1 MLSTLQRATRRRVC
15 GRRRIGDPG
24 PARRPRP
31 AAILAAP
38 ILAVLCVA
46 CGGSSHTTTT
56 QPDTTT
62 TTQTRIAAPPHRDW
76 LGLNY
81 NSSSGAGDITDFSR
95 YGIVYDR
102 LGSFDLAAGVTVR
115 SSRELRDGLR
125 ASVQAGMVPDV
136 VISPVRGPSGCSTNP
151 NTSDLC
157 LPDTAA
163 DVGDYVHAFIKTALA
178 IQRAYPHTGVA
189 FEPMDEPWDWAP
201 PPGTPSGAA
210 AAERYA
216 VILARLLPAARA
228 AGIPLSSIYVP
239 ATGQLIDQ
247 TSWIP
252 DLYQAQPC
260 LRPGPHSCG
269 PIEAWNVHPYG
280 PPTSTSHGIAE
291 VPRLR
296 EQMPSGAGNIIV
308 SEIGFCATDVLGGA
322 HCDQNTPTVDG
333 STTATARWLTD
344 VLRAARRMHDAGWL
358 RALIIWQRTGGGWSM
373 QLPDGKLT
381 QQGQAL
387 VRFARSAAR

>member
-1 MLSTLQRATRRRVC
+1 M
-15 GRRRIGDPG
+15 
-24 PARRPRP
+24 
-31 AAILAAP
+31 
-38 ILAVLCVA
+38 A
-46 CGGSSHTTTT
+46 CGGSTHTTTI

-62 TTQTRIAAPPHRDW
+62 TTQTRIASPPRRDW

-81 NSSSGAGDITDFSR
+81 NSSSQAGDITDFAR
-95 YGIVYDR
+95 FGIVYDR
-102 LGSFDLAAGVTVR
+102 LGSLDLGAGVTVQ

-125 ASVQAGMVPDV
+125 ASIRAGMVPDV

-157 LPDTAA
+157 LPDSQAY
-163 DVGDYVHAFIKTALA
+163 VEDYVHAFIQTALS
-178 IQRAYPHTGVA
+178 IQHAYPRKDIA

-216 VILARLLPAARA
+216 AILARLLAAAKA

-260 LRPGPHSCG
+260 LRPGPHACG
-269 PIEAWNVHPYG
+269 PVEAWNVHPYG
-280 PPTSTSHGIAE
+280 PPGSSAHGIAE

-296 EQMPSGAGNIIV
+296 EQMRSGADNIIV

-322 HCDQNTPTVDG
+322 HCNQNTPTVDG
-333 STTATARWLTD
+333 STAATARWLTD

-358 RALIIWQRTGGGWSM
+358 RALIIWQRIGGGWSM

-381 QQGQAL
+381 GQGEAL
-387 VRFARSAAR
+387 IRFARSAAR